1 MSNNPDVRH
10 ILVVEDQKSK
20 RIVALRDNTYS
31 LGRDPGSSIVI
42 YDRQVSRHHA
52 TLLRVTDYQ
61 NHQDFYRVIDGNL
74 QGKKST
80 NGIMINGKY
89 SLSHELR
96 PGDTIRFGSK
106 AKATYQ
112 LVSQSTEMELLEK
125 NEEGENLPESI
136 SNNPLE
142 SEAFDSFA
150 DEDASKNTVLFPVSE
165 EDSSLSRLRPP
176 AIAEFSPHPII
187 ELTTKG
193 EITYL
198 NPAASLQFSGL
209 RLGKNTHP
217 LLAGL
222 TEQTNSHEGTSF
234 VREVEFEDN
243 YFEQHIYYVASY
255 HLIRCY
261 LFEITKYKK
270 LESKYSQNNDYYQFL
285 FEQTTEGIL
294 LADVDSKRIIETNQ
308 AYCKLLGYPA
318 VDLLQKDIYQVI
330 ALDREVIDNQL
341 NSIEPEKPFYVEESL
356 HRCQDGTIVN
366 VEEKITRST
375 FQNREIFCFT
385 VRDISER
392 KRSEERLQYQAFH
405 DPLTNLP
412 NRLFFNKELSIAL
425 ANAQRNQNL
434 LAVMFLDLD
443 SFKNINNTLGHSI
456 GDQVLQSFARR
467 LTACVRGG
475 DTVARWGS
483 DEFTILL
490 PRIRNTEDTIKLAS
504 RIFDTLKQ
512 PFIVEQ
518 HYLQLKTSI
527 GIAVYPQD
535 GEDKDILLRNADVA
549 LCRTKEQG
557 RNHYQFYTPHL
568 SEEAELFLKLETL
581 LHQALEK
588 QEFTLHYQ
596 PQIKISSGEVTG
608 IETFLRWQHP
618 RLGAIAP
625 SKFLPLAEK
634 TDLILTIGKWVLTNA
649 CQQALIWQ
657 KDGFKPVPICV
668 NLSNPEFAQPNL
680 VASVARILEKTG
692 LDPQWLELEIT
703 EKTLRQNLHS
713 ARQIFQ
719 DFQNLGVRIALDDFG
734 TGYSALGY
742 LKQFSFR
749 TLKLDQ
755 TFIRDLRGSSQEKAI
770 ISAAIALS
778 TGFNFRIVAE
788 AVETQQQVDFL
799 HSLGCEEAQGYHYS
813 RPLSAEATRQFLDS
827 HRILM
832 TVGD

>member
-1 MSNNPDVRH
+1 MSNAPDVRH

-20 RIVALRDNTYS
+20 RIVALRESTYS
-31 LGRDPGSSIVI
+31 LGRDPSSSIVI

-74 QGKKST
+74 QGKRST
-80 NGIMINGKY
+80 NGIMVNGKY
-89 SLSHELR
+89 SLSQELR

-112 LVSQSTEMELLEK
+112 LVSNTSEMELLEK
-125 NEEGENLPESI
+125 NECTENLPELLTFT
-136 SNNPLE
+136 PPE
-142 SEAFDSFA
+142 TDSFVY
-150 DEDASKNTVLFPVSE
+150 EDASKNTILFQVPE
-165 EDSSLSRLRPP
+165 EDSPISRLRPP

-187 ELTTKG
+187 ELTTTG

-198 NPAASLQFSGL
+198 NSAASLQFSDL
-209 RLGKNTHP
+209 RLGKSPHP

-222 TEQTNSHEGTSF
+222 TEQINIHEATSF
-234 VREVEFEDN
+234 VLEVEFEDSC
-243 YFEQHIYYVASY
+243 FEQHIYYLSNY
-255 HLIRCY
+255 QLIRCY

-270 LESKYSQNNDYYQFL
+270 FEAKNNKNNDYYKFL
-285 FEQTTEGIL
+285 FEQTTEGIF
-294 LADVDSKRIIETNQ
+294 LADLHSNRIIETNQ

-318 VDLLQKDIYQVI
+318 ADLLQKDIYQVI
-330 ALDREVIDNQL
+330 ALDREIIDSQL
-341 NSIEPEKPFYVEESL
+341 DSIEPEKPFYVEESL
-356 HRCQDGTIVN
+356 HRCRDGTIVN

-405 DPLTNLP
+405 DLLTNLP
-412 NRLFFNKELSIAL
+412 NRLLFSKELTIAL
-425 ANAQRNQNL
+425 ANAQRNQTL

-443 SFKNINNTLGHSI
+443 SFKNINNTLGHLI
-456 GDQVLQSFARR
+456 GDQVLQSFAQR

-490 PRIRNTEDTIKLAS
+490 PRIRNTEDTVKLAG

-512 PFIVEQ
+512 PFIIEQ

-527 GIAVYPQD
+527 GIAIYPQD
-535 GEDKDILLRNADVA
+535 GEDKELLLRNADVA

-588 QEFTLHYQ
+588 QEFSLNYQ
-596 PQIKISSGEVTG
+596 PQIKISTGEVTG
-608 IETFLRWQHP
+608 IETLLRWHHP
-618 RLGAIAP
+618 RLGAITP

-634 TDLILTIGKWVLTNA
+634 TDLILTIGKWVLNNA

-657 KDGFKPVPICV
+657 KDGLKPIPISV
-668 NLSNPEFAQPNL
+668 NLSNSEFAQPNL

-742 LKQFSFR
+742 LQQFSFR

-770 ISAAIALS
+770 ISAALALG

-788 AVETQQQVDFL
+788 GVETQQQIDFL

-813 RPLSAEATRQFLDS
+813 RPLIAEATRQFLDS
-827 HRILM
+827 HRILL
-832 TVGD
+832 TVSD

>member
-1 MSNNPDVRH
+1 MSNTPDVRH

-20 RIVALRDNTYS
+20 RIVALRENTYS
-31 LGRDPGSSIVI
+31 LGRDPSSSIVI

-74 QGKKST
+74 QGKRST
-80 NGIMINGKY
+80 NGIMVNGKY

-112 LVSQSTEMELLEK
+112 MVSNSSEMELLEK
-125 NEEGENLPESI
+125 NERAENLPESLTVI
-136 SNNPLE
+136 PQE
-142 SEAFDSFA
+142 SDPFLSE
-150 DEDASKNTVLFPVSE
+150 EASKNTILFQVPE
-165 EDSSLSRLRPP
+165 EDVSVLRLRPP

-187 ELTTKG
+187 ELTTAG

-198 NPAASLQFSGL
+198 NSAASLQLTDL
-209 RLGKNTHP
+209 RLGRSNHP
-217 LLAGL
+217 FLRGL
-222 TEQTNSHEGTSF
+222 TEHINPQEGTSF
-234 VREVEFEDN
+234 VREVEFEGSC
-243 YFEQHIYYVASY
+243 FELHIYYLAD
-255 HLIRCY
+255 HQLIRCY
-261 LFEITKYKK
+261 LFEISKYKQ
-270 LESKYSQNNDYYQFL
+270 LESKNTKNNDYYQFL
-285 FEQTTEGIL
+285 FEQTTEGIFL
-294 LADVDSKRIIETNQ
+294 VDVETKRIIETNQ

-318 VDLLQKDIYQVI
+318 ADLLHKDIYQVI
-330 ALDREVIDNQL
+330 ALDREVIDGQL
-341 NSIEPEKPFYVEESL
+341 ESIETEKSFYVEESL
-356 HRCQDGTIVN
+356 HRCQDGTVIT
-366 VEEKITRST
+366 VEEKISRSP

-412 NRLFFNKELSIAL
+412 NRLLFNKELSVAL
-425 ANAQRNQNL
+425 ANAQRNQTL

-443 SFKNINNTLGHSI
+443 SFKNINNTLGHLI

-490 PRIRNTEDTIKLAS
+490 PRIRNIEDTVKLAG

-527 GIAVYPQD
+527 GIAIYPQD
-535 GEDKDILLRNADVA
+535 GEDKEILLRNADVA

-588 QEFTLHYQ
+588 QEFSLSYQ
-596 PQIKISSGEVTG
+596 PQIKISTGEVTG
-608 IETFLRWQHP
+608 IETLLRWHHP
-618 RLGAIAP
+618 RLGAISP

-634 TDLILTIGKWVLTNA
+634 TDLIITIGKWVLNNA
-649 CQQALIWQ
+649 CQQALSWQ

-668 NLSNPEFAQPNL
+668 NLSNSEFAQPNL
-680 VASVARILEKTG
+680 VESIARILEKTG

-719 DFQNLGVRIALDDFG
+719 DLQSLGIRIALDDFG

-755 TFIRDLRGSSQEKAI
+755 IFIRDLRGSSQEKAI
-770 ISAAIALS
+770 ISAAIALG

-788 AVETQQQVDFL
+788 GVETQQQIDFL
-799 HSLGCEEAQGYHYS
+799 NSLGCEEVQGYHYS
-813 RPLSAEATRQFLDS
+813 RPLTTEAMRNFLDT

>member
-1 MSNNPDVRH
+1 MSNTPDVRH

-20 RIVALRDNTYS
+20 RIVALRENTYS
-31 LGRDPGSSIVI
+31 LGRDPSSSIVI

-74 QGKKST
+74 QGKRST
-80 NGIMINGKY
+80 NGIMVNGKY

-112 LVSQSTEMELLEK
+112 MVSNSSEMELLEK
-125 NEEGENLPESI
+125 DERAENLPESLTVI
-136 SNNPLE
+136 PQE
-142 SEAFDSFA
+142 SDPFLSE
-150 DEDASKNTVLFPVSE
+150 EASKNTILFQVPE
-165 EDSSLSRLRPP
+165 EDVSVLRLRPP

-187 ELTTKG
+187 ELTTAG

-198 NPAASLQFSGL
+198 NSAASLQLTDL
-209 RLGKNTHP
+209 RLGQSNHP
-217 LLAGL
+217 FLRGL
-222 TEQTNSHEGTSF
+222 TEHINPQEGTSF
-234 VREVEFEDN
+234 IREVEFEGSC
-243 YFEQHIYYVASY
+243 FELHIYYLAD
-255 HLIRCY
+255 HQLIRCY
-261 LFEITKYKK
+261 LFEISKYKQ
-270 LESKYSQNNDYYQFL
+270 LEYKTTKNNDYYQFL
-285 FEQTTEGIL
+285 FEQTTEGIFL
-294 LADVDSKRIIETNQ
+294 VDVETKRIIETNQ

-318 VDLLQKDIYQVI
+318 ADLLHKDIYQVI
-330 ALDREVIDNQL
+330 ALDQEVIDGQL
-341 NSIEPEKPFYVEESL
+341 ESIEAEKSFYVEESL
-356 HRCQDGTIVN
+356 HRCQDGTVIS
-366 VEEKITRST
+366 VEEKISRSP

-412 NRLFFNKELSIAL
+412 NRLLFNKELSVAL
-425 ANAQRNQNL
+425 ANAQRNQTL

-443 SFKNINNTLGHSI
+443 SFKNINNTLGHLI

-490 PRIRNTEDTIKLAS
+490 PRIRNIEDTVKLAG

-527 GIAVYPQD
+527 GIAIYPQD
-535 GEDKDILLRNADVA
+535 GEDKEILLRNADVA

-581 LHQALEK
+581 LHQALDK
-588 QEFTLHYQ
+588 QEFSLYYQ
-596 PQIKISSGEVTG
+596 PQIKINTGEVTG
-608 IETFLRWQHP
+608 IETLLRWHHP
-618 RLGAIAP
+618 RLGAISP

-634 TDLILTIGKWVLTNA
+634 TDLIITIGKWVLNNA
-649 CQQALIWQ
+649 CQQALSWQ

-668 NLSNPEFAQPNL
+668 NLSNSEFAQPNL
-680 VASVARILEKTG
+680 VESIARILEKTG

-719 DFQNLGVRIALDDFG
+719 DLQSLGIRIALDDFG

-755 TFIRDLRGSSQEKAI
+755 IFIRDLRGSSQEKAI
-770 ISAAIALS
+770 IAAAIALG

-788 AVETQQQVDFL
+788 GVETQQQIDFL
-799 HSLGCEEAQGYHYS
+799 NSLGCEEVQGYHYS
-813 RPLSAEATRQFLDS
+813 RPLSTEAMRNFLDT